1 MSDIEIIGVGS
12 PIVDLVVQVDDHF
25 LGQHISGAKGG
36 MELIECDA
44 LETHLAKAPSPAQRC
59 AGGAASNTTVGC
71 AQLGLRTAFIGSIG
85 DDEYGI
91 FYRQSLI
98 DQGCEPR
105 LLVHDF
111 LPTGRVLCMITPDA
125 QRTMRTYL
133 GAAVALDPAC
143 IRADRFEDARLVML
157 EGYALYQPTM
167 ARTIAAAA
175 HEAGCQLALDLASF
189 EVVEAHR
196 DLIAELLD
204 GPVDLVFANQDEALA
219 WCPDGIEAALE
230 DLAARTRVAAVKMG
244 ADGAWILS
252 QGQRHHVE
260 ALTVEAVDTTGA
272 GDCWAAGFLAGYL
285 RNLPLD
291 VCGTLGAMAGAA
303 VVQVTG
309 AQPSREQWL
318 QVRGYLEAFA

>member
-1 MSDIEIIGVGS
+1 MSNTELIGIGA
-12 PIVDLVVQVDDHF
+12 PIVDLVAQVDDAF
-25 LGQHISGAKGG
+25 LDQHITGAKGG
-36 MELIECDA
+36 MELIEDDA
-44 LETHLAKAPSPAQRC
+44 LNAHLAQLPDFPQRC

-71 AQLGLRTAFIGSIG
+71 AQLGLRSAFIGCIG
-85 DDEYGI
+85 DDEYGT
-91 FYRQSLI
+91 FYRQALI

-111 LPTGRVLCMITPDA
+111 LPTGRVLCMVTPDA

-133 GAAVALDPAC
+133 GAAVAMDPVG

-157 EGYALYQPTM
+157 EGYALHQPAM
-167 ARTIAAAA
+167 ARAIAAAA

-219 WCPDGIEAALE
+219 WRPEGIETALE

-260 ALTVEAVDTTGA
+260 AHTVEAVDTTGA

-285 RNLPLD
+285 RDLPLD

-309 AQPSREQWL
+309 AQPDREQWL
-318 QVRGYLEAFA
+318 RVRGYLEAFA